1 MNILPDLQSHASRE
15 KPDWDYVVPEMRN
28 GWQRMAAR
36 TNGVITPG
44 NVLTIA
50 GAGTDVVANYAFLSG
65 KYRLG
70 ALCLVTEGV
79 LDLLDGHA
87 AAATGTRSPLGRALD
102 AGSDAAR
109 ILLTAS
115 VMTHTGILPKPAA
128 GILATEKCLT
138 ALPGAIAKLR
148 NINMT
153 PSSEG
158 KLTAFFQRSALV
170 GFVLAAI
177 VRETNQDALPEHNH
191 FYRKLEAGLTASAWS
206 LTAGS
211 AVSFMPA
218 VATYTRAAL
227 QIK

>member
-1 MNILPDLQSHASRE
+1 
-15 KPDWDYVVPEMRN
+15 MRN
-28 GWQRMAAR
+28 GWQRMAASTR
-36 TNGVITPG
+36 GVVTPD
-44 NVLTIA
+44 NILTLA
-50 GAGTDVVANYAFLSG
+50 GAGTDVVANYAFLHG
-65 KYRLG
+65 QYRLG
-70 ALCLVTEGV
+70 ALCLVTEGA

-87 AAATGTRSPLGRALD
+87 AMSTGTRSPLGRALD

-109 ILLTAS
+109 ILLTTS

-148 NINMT
+148 NIDMS

-158 KLTAFFQRSALV
+158 KLTAFLQRSALV

-177 VRETNQDALPEHNH
+177 VRETSQDALPKHSR
-191 FYRKLEAGLTASAWS
+191 FYQKLEIGLTASAWA

-211 AVSFMPA
+211 VVSFAPA
-218 VATYTRAAL
+218 VATYTHAAL
-227 QIK
+227 QAK